1 MRGEDSKWASTVF
14 ATGGSPPHARGRRR
28 LARQPAEDHR
38 ITPACAGKTL
48 RAARR
53 QCGSPDHPRMRGEDP
68 SLEAEAE
75 FKRGSPPHARG
86 RLDGEVK
93 EPKSF
98 RITPACAGKTR
109 PDSGGHCCHWDHPR
123 MRGEDGHVC
132 HTFPH
137 VAGSPPHARGRRHEP
152 PSRARSTGI
161 TPACAGKTVKVR
173 PPGLLLLGSP
183 PHARGRHRVRRTACP
198 AIRITPACAGKTM
211 WSSQALM
218 DYWDHPRM
226 RGEDT
231 IRAAQQHY
239 GQGSPPHA
247 RGRRPISGPPCPIVM
262 DHPRMRG
269 EDEFTGIIDKMG
281 KGSPPHAR
289 GRHIRV

>member
-1 MRGEDSKWASTVF
+1 MRGEDEMALTTILPVD
-14 ATGGSPPHARGRRR
+14 GSPPHARGRLEVGVHR
-28 LARQPAEDHR
+28 LRDRR
-38 ITPACAGKTL
+38 ITPACAGKTT
-48 RAARR
+48 AGSTTSRR
-53 QCGSPDHPRMRGEDP
+53 SPDHPRMRGEDP
-68 SLEAEAE
+68 TGCPSTMWFPGSPPHARGRPLPRSGGRVQTRITPACAGKTYRAFQQGNASKDHPRMRGEDVNSGDGVRVIA
-75 FKRGSPPHARG
+75 GSPPHARG

-183 PHARGRHRVRRTACP
+183 PHARGR
-198 AIRITPACAGKTM
+198 
-211 WSSQALM
+211 
-218 DYWDHPRM
+218 
-226 RGEDT
+226 
-231 IRAAQQHY
+231 
-239 GQGSPPHA
+239 
-247 RGRRPISGPPCPIVM
+247 RPISGPPCPIVM